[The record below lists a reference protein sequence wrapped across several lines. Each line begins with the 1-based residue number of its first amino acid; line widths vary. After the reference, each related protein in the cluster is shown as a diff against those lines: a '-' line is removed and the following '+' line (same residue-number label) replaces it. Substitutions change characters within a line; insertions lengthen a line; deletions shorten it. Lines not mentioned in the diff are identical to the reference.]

1 MSSLDPSTWT
11 DRLLRA
17 CVSLLIAS
25 FAVYLAVHLIV
36 TVLPWLIGIGT
47 TVLVAWLVAALVR
60 RRIGGW

>member
-36 TVLPWLIGIGT
+36 TVLPWLIGIGAA
-47 TVLVAWLVAALVR
+47 VLATWLVVVLVR
-60 RRIGGW
+60 RRLGGW